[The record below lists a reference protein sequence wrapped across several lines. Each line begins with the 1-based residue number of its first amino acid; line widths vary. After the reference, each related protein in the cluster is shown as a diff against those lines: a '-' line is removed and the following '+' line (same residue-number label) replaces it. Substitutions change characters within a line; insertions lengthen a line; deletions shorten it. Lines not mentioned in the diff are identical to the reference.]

1 LFWGKYVEDMAAG
14 VAKHQAHKIPSFD
27 ASDFGKWYRD
37 VGRVQFG
44 LQNAFV
50 QLGQTLHSF
59 HKHVATAVAANR
71 NRNQTGAEAA
81 VAQVQ
86 ADLTEAVKWFDALE
100 IVRKETKV
108 A

>member
-1 LFWGKYVEDMAAG
+1 
-14 VAKHQAHKIPSFD
+14 
-27 ASDFGKWYRD
+27 
-37 VGRVQFG
+37 
-44 LQNAFV
+44 
-50 QLGQTLHSF
+50 
-59 HKHVATAVAANR
+59 VAANR